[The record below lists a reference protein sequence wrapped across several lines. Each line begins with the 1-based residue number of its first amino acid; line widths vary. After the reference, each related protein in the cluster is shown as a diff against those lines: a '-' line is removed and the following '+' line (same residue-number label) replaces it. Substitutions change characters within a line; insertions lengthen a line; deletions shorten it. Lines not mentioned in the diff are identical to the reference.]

1 MKINKLLSR
10 IESQKVR
17 EVVLALSTTLEGQTT
32 SHVIADKLEKF
43 EDLIVT
49 RLAQGIPI
57 GGEVHFLDEN
67 TLNTAFQS
75 RKKII

>member
-1 MKINKLLSR
+1 MTRL
-10 IESQKVR
+10 
-17 EVVLALSTTLEGQTT
+17 QTR
-32 SHVIADKLEKF
+32 HDCF
-43 EDLIVT
+43 DDLTVT

-75 RKKII
+75 RKKIV